1 VKAIRMREPGGPE
14 VLELAT
20 AEPPETGPTEVLV
33 AVELAAV
40 NFADVNARRA
50 TYAGRGIAFQRG
62 LGLEVYGRVAETGVQ
77 VSGFQPG
84 DRVAGFCRTD
94 GYAELAACDQRLLWR
109 VPDDI
114 PDEQAAAFAIVGQ
127 TAYHLLHSAAR
138 LRDGDSV
145 LITAAAGG
153 VGTAA
158 VQVARLLGAGL
169 IVAAASSAER
179 ARRALP
185 LGADAAISYYAP
197 EDLKGNLAAAV
208 GTPTVAVALDAV
220 GGAVRAQALDCLAP
234 FGRLIQYGNSSGGAE
249 HLPDARSLRDRLVS
263 VGGVRLAE
271 VRSGA
276 PELLRDSGDRLLGW
290 LGQGRLRLP
299 IAAVLPLADAAEAHR
314 RLESRQVVGKL
325 LLATR

>member
-1 VKAIRMREPGGPE
+1 VRAIRMRQPGGPE
-14 VLELAT
+14 VLELAD
-20 AEPPETGPTEVLV
+20 AEPPETGATEVLV

-40 NFADVNARRA
+40 NFGDVNARRA
-50 TYAGRGIAFQRG
+50 VYASRGVAFQSG
-62 LGLEVYGRVAETGVQ
+62 LGLEVYGRVAETGAR

-84 DRVAGFCRTD
+84 DRVAGFCRTG

-114 PDEQAAAFAIVGQ
+114 PDEQAAAFPIVGQ

-138 LRDGDSV
+138 LRDGDDV

-169 IVAAASSAER
+169 IVAAASSVPR

-185 LGADAAISYYAP
+185 LGADAAISYSP
-197 EDLKGNLAAAV
+197 GELKDNLADAT
-208 GTPTVAVALDAV
+208 GTKTVAVALDAV
-220 GGAVRAQALDCLAP
+220 GGTVRAQALDCLAP
-234 FGRLIQYGNSSGGAE
+234 FSRLIHYGNSSGGPE

-263 VGGVRLAE
+263 VGGVRLAQ
-271 VRSGA
+271 VRSAA
-276 PELLRDSGDRLLGW
+276 PELLRDSGDRLLDW
-290 LGQGRLRLP
+290 LREGRLTLP

-325 LLATR
+325 LLAAR